1 MLQFISLESK
11 VKNNVSHSDYW
22 WGNEYQTISSKS
34 KVLKSYDFKFSDH
47 KRPTGSFPIPENYFD
62 TFVLPKIDIN
72 PVWKSNVFIAH
83 NHKPNIVV
91 LGSPE
96 LVGHLV
102 HRAGISLERIKFV
115 ALQEWQV
122 KAVQT
127 VHPTMKKEQIQQ
139 IKVKGSQMESLK
151 SNLTEDQYD
160 AVIMNPDWDLT
171 GKFVEIANTIVKPT
185 GTIVVIHDAKYA
197 NDHNWNRVAE
207 FEYTG
212 NSFANVQLTSAV
224 TVLKKQDVSETLLK
238 DAAGNMMA
246 VLPETIKVGPAG
258 DLAKWHF
265 TNTVL
270 GYGLAGYESYTGSL
284 DRQDMNISQKADA
297 IQVVQT
303 VGRKADPLNIVA
315 VDSSLHSQIV
325 GIDEIMVVV
334 GVDYEPGKLGP
345 LKIKPKG
352 VGIGNRV
359 RGIPAK
365 NMAEAKRII
374 DHLQSPEVGVLISV
388 LKGYTAKNGVK
399 TFRQIPQHT
408 EQFNWKKI

>member
-1 MLQFISLESK
+1 MLQFISLEAR
-11 VKNNVSHSDYW
+11 VKKNVSHSDHW

-34 KVLKSYDFKFSDH
+34 KVLKSYDFKFPDP
-47 KRPTGSFPIPENYFD
+47 KRPTGSFNITEQFFD

-72 PVWKSNVFIAH
+72 PVWKNNVLIAH

-96 LVGHLV
+96 LIGHLV
-102 HRAGISLERIKFV
+102 HRAGLSLERIKFI

-122 KAVQT
+122 KAVQAY
-127 VHPTMKKEQIQQ
+127 HPAMKKEQVIQ
-139 IKVKGSQMESLK
+139 IKVKGHQMESLK
-151 SNLTEDQYD
+151 QQLTESQYD
-160 AVIMNPDWDLT
+160 AVIMNPDWELT

-185 GTIVVIHDAKYA
+185 GTIVVIHDAKFA

-224 TVLKKQDVSETLLK
+224 TVLKRQDVSETLLK
-238 DAAGNMMA
+238 DQAGNMMA
-246 VLPETIKVGPAG
+246 VLPDTIKVGPAD

-270 GYGLAGYESYTGSL
+270 GYGLEGYESYTGSL
-284 DRQDMNISQKADA
+284 DRKDMTVSSKPDA

-303 VGRKADPLNIVA
+303 VGRKTEPLNIVS
-315 VDSSLHSQIV
+315 VDSSLQSQIAGV
-325 GIDEIMVVV
+325 DEIMVVM
-334 GVDYEPGKLGP
+334 GVDYEPGKIGP
-345 LKIKPKG
+345 LKVKPKG

-365 NMAEAKRII
+365 SVAEANRII
-374 DHLQSPEVGVLISV
+374 DHLQSAEVGVLISV

-399 TFRQIPQHT
+399 TFRQIPTHN
-408 EQFNWKKI
+408 EKFDWKKV

>member
-1 MLQFISLESK
+1 MLQFMSLEAK
-11 VKNNVSHSDYW
+11 VKKATSHSDYW
-22 WGNEYQTISSKS
+22 WATEYETISSKS
-34 KVLKSYDFKFSDH
+34 KVLKPTDFKFKS
-47 KRPTGSFPIPENYFD
+47 RPTGSLPITENFFD

-72 PVWKSNVFIAH
+72 PVWKSNVIITH
-83 NHKPNIVV
+83 NYKPNIVV
-91 LGSPE
+91 IGSPE
-96 LVGHLV
+96 LVGHLI

-122 KAVQT
+122 TAIQT
-127 VHPTMKKEQIQQ
+127 IYPTMKKEQIQQ

-185 GTIVVIHDAKYA
+185 GTVVVIHDAKYA
-197 NDHNWNRVAE
+197 NEHNWNRVAE

-238 DAAGNMMA
+238 DSTGNMMA
-246 VLPETIKVGPAG
+246 VLPDTIKVGPSG
-258 DLAKWHF
+258 DLEKWYF

-270 GYGLAGYESYTGSL
+270 GYGLEGYESYTGSL
-284 DRQDMNISQKADA
+284 DRQDMNISQKPDA
-297 IQVVQT
+297 IQIVQT
-303 VGRKADPLNIVA
+303 VGRKNDPLNIVS
-315 VDSSLHSQIV
+315 VDSSLQSQIAGV
-325 GIDEIMVVV
+325 DEIMVVM
-334 GVDYEPGKLGP
+334 GVDYEPGNIGP

-365 NMAEAKRII
+365 NMKEANQII
-374 DHLQSPEVGVLISV
+374 DHLQSFEVKVLVSV

-399 TFRQIPQHT
+399 TFRLIPRHN
-408 EQFNWKKI
+408 EQFDWKKV